1 MKRTALATFAISIL
15 GTPLI
20 SATAIALECS
30 SGIPRPPQS
39 GPPTFAA
46 PPEFTLNFTPLDQP
60 AGSVGHMPACIM
72 DTAIV
77 NKISHSYET
86 YSTSKFLTQHA
97 WWSSAEHWQGPQIVS
112 YGGQD
117 YYHVIVGDSTTD
129 FVQEYY
135 IPFSSNMRFHYDN
148 RNPNPSPILWQWA
161 ANTPLMFSTTEPW
174 HSSSGGSS
182 YTPDPGTAIMDRWM
196 VIGVRT
202 VPGNGMSPLKDVDK
216 AGYQNLGTNLPN
228 GKIIA
233 GNGSGNPRK
242 VIMRQR
248 LKVGEIEQEFV
259 KASFNNKP
267 LISQVITD
275 PNMVSTVEIDM
286 TAHNYSSYDNRNLR
300 IVNTLTFNQSN
311 PEYQG
316 IGNWTMAS
324 PDGGLGGGAG
334 VHQKADA
341 GQYIFTPGD
350 PNFDGAYGTYTYA
363 PNITGFDHDSTNWE
377 AYYDP
382 CHPDNIW
389 SWNDFKPTKT
399 CN

>member
-1 MKRTALATFAISIL
+1 MKYACAMAIAISTSGVIL
-15 GTPLI
+15 TSG
-20 SATAIALECS
+20 TAIALECS

-39 GPPTFAA
+39 GPPTFAT

-72 DTAIV
+72 NTAIV

-112 YGGQD
+112 DGTQD
-117 YYHVIVGDSTTD
+117 YYHVIVGDSSED

-135 IPFSSNMRFHYDN
+135 IPFKSNMRFHYDN
-148 RNPNPSPILWQWA
+148 RNPNPNPILWQWA
-161 ANTPLMFSTTEPW
+161 ANTPLMFSNTEPW

-196 VIGVRT
+196 IIGTKT
-202 VPGNGMSPLKDVDK
+202 VPGNGMSPLKDNNK
-216 AGYQNLGTNLPN
+216 AGYQNLGTNLPD
-228 GKIIA
+228 GQLIS
-233 GNGSGNPRK
+233 GNGSGNPNR

-248 LKVGEIEQEFV
+248 LKVGEITQEFL
-259 KASFNNKP
+259 KSSFSNKP
-267 LISQVITD
+267 LITQTIDDGKMTSV
-275 PNMVSTVEIDM
+275 VEIDM
-286 TAHNYSSYDNRNLR
+286 SAHDYNTYDNSGMTM
-300 IVNTLTFNQSN
+300 VNTLSFDQAL
-311 PEYQG
+311 PENKG
-316 IGNWTMAS
+316 LNDWTIAA
-324 PDGGLGGGAG
+324 PDGGIGSSG
-334 VHQKADA
+334 VYSVVDA
-341 GQYIFTPGD
+341 GQYTFRAGGTD
-350 PNFDGAYGTYTYA
+350 FDGAYGSYTYS
-363 PNITGFDHDSTNWE
+363 NGITGFDHDATDWE

-389 SWNDFKPTKT
+389 SWNDFKPSKT